1 MLTTAIVC
9 VCLCASFLLV
19 VQAVRA
25 LVKLAR
31 KRKK

>member
-1 MLTTAIVC
+1 MLTTALI
-9 VCLCASFLLV
+9 CLCLAASFLLV
-19 VQAVRA
+19 VLAVRA